1 MAIETFE
8 SWRPQPRTAA
18 LLAEAAAILDQA
30 QADGFRLSL
39 RQLYYQLVTSN
50 AIANRQSE
58 YKRLGE
64 IIGRGRLAGFIDWS
78 AIEDRGRV
86 PRIPAAWDGPDDM
99 LRAAAEQYRRD
110 RWADQPYHVEVWVEK
125 DALSGVL
132 APVCAEEHVRLV
144 AARGYASLSAVYEAA
159 LRLREAY
166 SEKDLAVLY
175 LGDHDPSGLDM
186 DRDLFSRLTQLTYE
200 LPIQVERIALT
211 RPQIDEHDPPPNPA
225 KLSDSRAGG
234 YIAEHGLESWELDA
248 LDYNLLANLVRDA
261 IRSYRDDARWDATLE
276 REDAER
282 ESIEE
287 AAANVA

>member
-78 AIEDRGRV
+78 AIEDRGRM

-99 LRAAAEQYRRD
+99 
-110 RWADQPYHVEVWVEK
+110 
-125 DALSGVL
+125 
-132 APVCAEEHVRLV
+132 
-144 AARGYASLSAVYEAA
+144 
-159 LRLREAY
+159 
-166 SEKDLAVLY
+166 
-175 LGDHDPSGLDM
+175 
-186 DRDLFSRLTQLTYE
+186 DRDLFNRLTQLTYE

-234 YIAEHGLESWELDA
+234 YIAEHGPESWELDA